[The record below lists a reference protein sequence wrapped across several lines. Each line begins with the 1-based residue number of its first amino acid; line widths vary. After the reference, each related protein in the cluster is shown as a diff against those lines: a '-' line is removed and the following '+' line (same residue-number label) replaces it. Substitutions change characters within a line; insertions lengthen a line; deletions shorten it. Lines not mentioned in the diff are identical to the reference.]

1 VAGLRRNAEGVRK
14 FQPRVAS
21 TPRVDAADI
30 DEDVMPDY
38 VTAYERFNAG
48 YRDVFADRDTEDVLD
63 EARG

>member
-1 VAGLRRNAEGVRK
+1 LL
-14 FQPRVAS
+14 QP
-21 TPRVDAADI
+21 ADI